1 MIPARVSIVT
11 LGVRDLASMRA
22 FYRSLGWHEGIS
34 TEGFAA
40 FNTGG
45 AVLAL
50 FPLDDLAR
58 DANTAAPP
66 GENGG
71 FKGVTLA
78 LNVEEKAQ
86 VDEVIAEV
94 RAAGGRVA
102 KEPIDAVWG
111 GRSAYFSDPE
121 GNLWEVA
128 WMPGSSFDER
138 GSLIL
143 P

>member
-1 MIPARVSIVT
+1 MLPPPREQRPMKGGE
-11 LGVRDLASMRA
+11 LLRQLAPQPS
-22 FYRSLGWHEGIS
+22 EGIS
-34 TEGFAA
+34 SEGFAA
-40 FNTGG
+40 FKTGG

-66 GENGG
+66 AESGG

-94 RAAGGRVA
+94 RAAGGRIA
-102 KEPIDAVWG
+102 KEPIDADWG

-138 GSLIL
+138 GGLVL

>member
-1 MIPARVSIVT
+1 MIPARISIVT

-22 FYRSLGWHEGIS
+22 FYGGLGWEEGIS

-40 FNTGG
+40 FKTGG

-50 FPLDDLAR
+50 FPLDELAR
-58 DANTAAPP
+58 DANSVVPP
-66 GENGG
+66 GEGG
-71 FKGVTLA
+71 FRGVTLA
-78 LNVEEKAQ
+78 LNVEEKGR
-86 VDEVIAEV
+86 VDEVVGTV
-94 RAAGGRVA
+94 RAAGGRIV
-102 KEPIDAVWG
+102 KEPIDADWG

-138 GSLIL
+138 GGLIL

>member
-1 MIPARVSIVT
+1 MIPARISIVT

-22 FYRSLGWHEGIS
+22 FYGGLGWEEGIS

-40 FNTGG
+40 FKTGG

-50 FPLDDLAR
+50 FPLDELAR
-58 DANTAAPP
+58 DANTVVPP
-66 GENGG
+66 GEGG
-71 FKGVTLA
+71 FRGVTLA
-78 LNVEEKAQ
+78 LNVEEKGR
-86 VDEVIAEV
+86 VDEVVGTV
-94 RAAGGRVA
+94 RAAGGRIV
-102 KEPIDAVWG
+102 KEPIDADWG

-138 GSLIL
+138 GGLIL

>member
-1 MIPARVSIVT
+1 MIPARISIVT

-22 FYRSLGWHEGIS
+22 FYGGLGWEEGIS

-40 FNTGG
+40 FKTGG

-50 FPLDDLAR
+50 FPLDELAR
-58 DANTAAPP
+58 DANSVVPP
-66 GENGG
+66 GEGG
-71 FKGVTLA
+71 FRGVTLA
-78 LNVEEKAQ
+78 LNVEEKGR
-86 VDEVIAEV
+86 VDEVVGTV
-94 RAAGGRVA
+94 RAAGGRIVT
-102 KEPIDAVWG
+102 EPIDADWG

-138 GSLIL
+138 GGLIL

>member
-1 MIPARVSIVT
+1 MIPARISIVT

-22 FYRSLGWHEGIS
+22 FYGGLGWEEGIS
-34 TEGFAA
+34 SEGFAA
-40 FNTGG
+40 FKTGG

-50 FPLDDLAR
+50 FPLEELAR
-58 DANTAAPP
+58 DANSVVPP
-66 GENGG
+66 GEGG
-71 FKGVTLA
+71 FRGVTLA
-78 LNVEEKAQ
+78 LNVEEKER
-86 VDEVIAEV
+86 VDEVVGTV
-94 RAAGGRVA
+94 RAVGGRID
-102 KEPIDAVWG
+102 KEPIDADWG

-138 GSLIL
+138 GGLIL

>member
-1 MIPARVSIVT
+1 MIPARISIVT

-22 FYRSLGWHEGIS
+22 FYGGLGWEEGIS

-40 FNTGG
+40 FKTGG

-50 FPLDDLAR
+50 FPLDELAR
-58 DANTAAPP
+58 DANSVVPP
-66 GENGG
+66 GEGG
-71 FKGVTLA
+71 FRGVTLA
-78 LNVEEKAQ
+78 LNVEERGR
-86 VDEVIAEV
+86 VDEVVGTV
-94 RAAGGRVA
+94 RAAGGRIV
-102 KEPIDAVWG
+102 KEPIDADWG

-138 GSLIL
+138 GGLIL